1 MRRYR
6 EQLSIIIVVFIII
19 FVTGCAQFRQ
29 PPSIHPSD
37 PQQAWQER
45 QLALQKIKNWELK
58 GRLAI
63 DAIKEAWTG
72 TLHWVQKGDVFDILW
87 FFPFGQGSVELQGN
101 HELVTLRLP
110 KEELMTATSAEDLLR
125 IRLGWSLPVS
135 GLRYWLLGLPAPEL
149 PTISLFLDPW
159 GRLQRLSQGGWQIR
173 YLDYKSINNYELP
186 GKVFL
191 NNPKLRLRLVIDQWK
206 LT

>member
-1 MRRYR
+1 MRQCR
-6 EQLSIIIVVFIII
+6 LSIIIVLIIALLASC
-19 FVTGCAQFRQ
+19 TQFRQ
-29 PPSIHPSD
+29 PSPGPLN
-37 PQQAWQER
+37 PRQAWQEH
-45 QLALQKIKNWELK
+45 QLALQKIEGWNLK

-72 TLHWVQKGDVFDILW
+72 TLHWRQKNDKFEILW
-87 FFPFGQGSVELQGN
+87 LFPLGQGRVELHGN
-101 HELVTLRLP
+101 HEMVTLRLP
-110 KEELMTATSAEDLLR
+110 KEEPMTAASAEKLLG

-149 PTISLFLDPW
+149 LVANLSLDSM
-159 GRLQRLSQGGWQIR
+159 GRLVRLSQGGWQIR

-191 NNPKLRLRLVIDQWK
+191 NSSKLRLRLVIDHWQ
-206 LT
+206 LV